1 MTPRPA
7 IVQVLHSLEI
17 GGAER
22 LAFSLV
28 RRLSEEFRFCFF
40 CLDRGGAMLQQ
51 VRDAGYEATVAE
63 RSGSFDLS
71 LARQL
76 RSFSK
81 QQSADLL
88 HAHQYTP
95 FFYSMLSRLGGR
107 TPPILFTEHGRFH
120 PDSRDGRR
128 VALNRL
134 LLRRD
139 DRLVAVGESVR
150 QALVDFEGMTRD
162 RIEVLYNGVGL
173 EPFLE
178 RSPERRA
185 AARQELREELSID
198 QQTKIAI
205 VVARLDPIKD
215 HATAIAAITRARNA
229 RPDLHLVLVGDGPS
243 RGALEQLSEDKPF
256 VHLLGERE
264 DIANLLHASDLQLLT
279 SVSEG
284 IPLCLIEGMAAGLPV
299 AATSVGGIPE
309 VIAHERQGILVGV
322 SDVEA
327 LARAIERMTD
337 DSALAEQLGTAG
349 RERSMQEFSLETMAE
364 RYAETYRQ
372 MLARR

>member
-1 MTPRPA
+1 MSSRPT

-28 RRLSEEFRFCFF
+28 RRLSEEFHFCFF
-40 CLDRGGAMLQQ
+40 CLDRGGVMLEQ
-51 VRDAGYEATVAE
+51 VREAGFEATVAQ
-63 RSGSFDLS
+63 RSGSFDLG
-71 LARQL
+71 LARRL
-76 RSFSK
+76 RSSSK

-95 FFYSMLSRLGGR
+95 FFYSMLSRYGGKR
-107 TPPILFTEHGRFH
+107 PPILFTEHGRFH
-120 PDSRDGRR
+120 PDSRDNRR

-134 LLRRD
+134 LLRRG

-178 RSPERRA
+178 DGRRA
-185 AARQELREELSID
+185 AARQALREELSID
-198 QQTKIAI
+198 QEARIAI

-215 HATAIAAITRARNA
+215 HPTAIAAITRARTV

-243 RGALEQLSEDKPF
+243 RRDIEKLSEGKPF
-256 VHLLGERE
+256 VHILGERT
-264 DIANLLHASDLQLLT
+264 DIPHLLHASDLQLLT

-309 VIAHERQGILVGV
+309 VIENERQGILVDV
-322 SDVEA
+322 SDEEA

-337 DSALAEQLGTAG
+337 GSTFAEELGSAG
-349 RERSMQEFSLETMAE
+349 RERALGEFSLETMAR
-364 RYAETYRQ
+364 RYAEAYRQ
-372 MLARR
+372 LLALR